1 MCGIF
6 GLIANSSSGLTHKK
20 STEIINK
27 LFILSESRGKES
39 AGIAVKNTVDKK
51 IQVLKHSI
59 PASKLVRSEEY
70 KKFIHNALQSV
81 FDRNNNKIHSPFA
94 VIAHARLVTNGTQ
107 ENNNNNQPVIK
118 AGTVAVHNGIITN
131 VEDLWQKYQ
140 QLGREFE
147 VDTEVFLAIIKH
159 YINLGKSI
167 VDAVQLAFQEIEGTA
182 STAILFSE
190 FNKVV
195 LASNNASLYYALNKE
210 KGILIFASENYIL
223 QTTINELKLKQE
235 FSISDS
241 IWSEPFSGKIIDL
254 YSFDI
259 ENYSLKENKG
269 STNTEQIDVID
280 EIINHSPDKPID
292 FEAIKFQIQQLKLS
306 PLRKLLQ
313 FNIDAI
319 SKLKRCTKC
328 LLPETFPFIQFDNQG
343 VCNYCHNY
351 ILKKQGAREQE
362 FKELLKQYRSNDG
375 KPDCIVPFSG
385 GRDSSYGLHYIVHEL
400 GLHPITYTYDWGMV
414 TDLARRNIAR
424 VCGKLGIENI
434 IVSADIRVKRK
445 NIRLNV
451 EAWLKKPQL
460 GMIPLFMAGDKQF
473 FYYVNQIKKQTGIKL
488 DIWSTNFLE
497 NTDFKVGFCG
507 ISPNFDKTRPDYLPF
522 WSKIGLAWY
531 YTKNFITNPA
541 YLNSSLIDTIAS
553 FYAYYAEP
561 RTHFY
566 QLYDWVKWDEQ
577 KIEKTL
583 FEEYNWEISPDTT
596 TTWRIGDGT
605 AAFYNYIYYTV
616 AGFSEF
622 DTFRSNQ
629 IREGLITREEGLKLI
644 NQENRPRFESMK
656 WYFDTIGVDFE
667 KAIKVVNAIP
677 KLYKID

>member
-6 GLIANSSSGLTHKK
+6 GLIANPASGLTQYKCN
-20 STEIINK
+20 EIIEK

-39 AGIAVKNTVDKK
+39 AGIAIKNTADKK
-51 IQVLKHSI
+51 IQVVKHSI
-59 PASKLVRSEEY
+59 PASQLVNSEEY
-70 KKFIHNALQSV
+70 KKFIQNALQSV
-81 FDRNNNKIHSPFA
+81 FDSNKKISHPFA
-94 VIAHARLVTNGTQ
+94 VIAHARLVTNGSQ

-118 AGTVAVHNGIITN
+118 AGSVAVHNGIITN
-131 VEDLWQKYQ
+131 VEDLWQKYKH
-140 QLGREFE
+140 LGREFE
-147 VDTEVFLAIIKH
+147 VDTEVFITLIKH
-159 YINLGKSI
+159 YITSGKSI
-167 VDAVQLAFQEIEGTA
+167 IDAVQQAYQEIKGTA

-190 FNKVV
+190 FDKVI
-195 LASNNASLYYALNKE
+195 LASNNASLYYAFNKD

-223 QTTINELKLKQE
+223 QTTINKLKLKADLGL
-235 FSISDS
+235 SDS

-254 YSFDI
+254 HSFEI
-259 ENYSLKENKG
+259 EKFNLKENRGALK
-269 STNTEQIDVID
+269 NEQNEVKD
-280 EIINHSPDKPID
+280 EIVNHSPDNPVD
-292 FEAIKFQIQQLKLS
+292 LEARKILLEQLKLS
-306 PLRKLLQ
+306 PLRKLLE

-319 SKLKRCTKC
+319 NKLKRCSKC
-328 LLPETFPFIQFDNQG
+328 LLPETFPFIQYDKQG
-343 VCNYCHNY
+343 VCNYCHKY
-351 ILKKQGAREQE
+351 IVKKQGAKEQE
-362 FKELLKQYRSNDG
+362 FKELMKQYRSKDG
-375 KPDCIVPFSG
+375 KPDCIIPFSG
-385 GRDSSYGLHYIVHEL
+385 GRDSSYGIHYIVQEL
-400 GLHPITYTYDWGMV
+400 DLHPITYTYDWGMV

-424 VCGKLGIENI
+424 ICGKLGIENI
-434 IVSADIRVKRK
+434 IVSADIRMKRR
-445 NIRLNV
+445 NIRMNV

-488 DIWSTNFLE
+488 DIWSTNILE

-507 ISPNFDKTRPDYLPF
+507 ISPNFDKTRPDYLPLS
-522 WSKIGLAWY
+522 SKVGLAWY
-531 YTKNFITNPA
+531 YGKNFLGNPA
-541 YLNSSLIDTIAS
+541 YLNSSIKDTLSS
-553 FYAYYAEP
+553 FYSYYAEP

-566 QLYDWVKWDEQ
+566 QLFDWIKWDEQ

-583 FEEYNWEISPDTT
+583 FDEYEWEVSPDTT

-629 IREGLITREEGLKLI
+629 IREGLITREEGLKFI
-644 NQENRPRFESMK
+644 NQENLPRFESMK

-677 KLYKID
+677 KRYKLD

>member
-6 GLIANSSSGLTHKK
+6 GLIANSSSGLTQKK
-20 STEIINK
+20 SNEIINK

-39 AGIAVKNTVDKK
+39 AGIAVKNTADKK
-51 IQVLKHSI
+51 IQVVKHSI
-59 PASKLVRSEEY
+59 PASKLVGSEEY
-70 KKFIHNALQSV
+70 KKFINNALQSA
-81 FDRNNNKIHSPFA
+81 FDSNKKISSPFA

-118 AGTVAVHNGIITN
+118 AGSVAVHNGIITN

-140 QLGREFE
+140 HLGREFE
-147 VDTEVFLAIIKH
+147 VDTEVFIAIIKH
-159 YINLGKSI
+159 YIASGKSI
-167 VDAVQLAFQEIEGTA
+167 IDAVQLAYQEIEGTA

-195 LASNNASLYYALNKE
+195 LASNNASLYYAFNKE

-223 QTTINELKLKQE
+223 QTAINELNLKQE

-254 YSFDI
+254 HSFEI
-259 ENYSLKENKG
+259 EKFSLKENKG
-269 STNTEQIDVID
+269 AINTEQIDVKD

-292 FEAIKFQIQQLKLS
+292 FEAAKIQLQQLKLS
-306 PLRKLLQ
+306 PLRNMLQ
-313 FNIDAI
+313 FNIEAI

-343 VCNYCHNY
+343 VCNYCHKY
-351 ILKKQGAREQE
+351 IVKKQGAREQE
-362 FKELLKQYRSNDG
+362 FKELMKQYRSKDG
-375 KPDCIVPFSG
+375 KPDCIIPFSG
-385 GRDSSYGLHYIVHEL
+385 GRDSSYGMHYIVHEL

-424 VCGKLGIENI
+424 ICGKLGIENI
-434 IVSADIRVKRK
+434 IVSADIHMKRK
-445 NIRLNV
+445 NIRMNV

-488 DIWSTNFLE
+488 DIWSTNILE

-507 ISPNFDKTRPDYLPF
+507 ISPSFDKTRPDYLPLS
-522 WSKIGLAWY
+522 SKIGLAWY
-531 YTKNFITNPA
+531 YGKNFITNPA
-541 YLNSSLIDTIAS
+541 YLNSSIIDTIAS
-553 FYAYYAEP
+553 FYSYYAEP

-629 IREGLITREEGLKLI
+629 IREGLITREEGLKFI

>member
-6 GLIANSSSGLTHKK
+6 GLIANSSSALTQKK
-20 STEIINK
+20 SNEIINK

-39 AGIAVKNTVDKK
+39 AGIAVKNTADKK
-51 IQVLKHSI
+51 IQVVKHSI
-59 PASKLVRSEEY
+59 PASKLVGSEEY
-70 KKFIHNALQSV
+70 KKFINNALQSA
-81 FDRNNNKIHSPFA
+81 FDSNKKISSPFA

-118 AGTVAVHNGIITN
+118 AGSVAVHNGIITN

-147 VDTEVFLAIIKH
+147 VDTEVFIAIIKH
-159 YINLGKSI
+159 YIASGKSI
-167 VDAVQLAFQEIEGTA
+167 IDAVQLAYQEIEGTA

-195 LASNNASLYYALNKE
+195 LASNNASLYYAFNKE

-223 QTTINELKLKQE
+223 QTTINELNLKQE

-254 YSFDI
+254 HSFEI
-259 ENYSLKENKG
+259 EKFSLKENKG
-269 STNTEQIDVID
+269 AINTEQSEVKD

-292 FEAIKFQIQQLKLS
+292 FEAAKIQLQQLKLS
-306 PLRKLLQ
+306 PLRNMLQ
-313 FNIDAI
+313 FNIEAI

-343 VCNYCHNY
+343 VCNYCHKY
-351 ILKKQGAREQE
+351 IVKKQGEREQE
-362 FKELLKQYRSNDG
+362 FKELMKQYRSKDG
-375 KPDCIVPFSG
+375 KPDCIIPFSG
-385 GRDSSYGLHYIVHEL
+385 GRDSSYGMHYIVHEL

-424 VCGKLGIENI
+424 ICGKLGIENI
-434 IVSADIRVKRK
+434 IVSADIHMKRK
-445 NIRLNV
+445 NIRMNV

-507 ISPNFDKTRPDYLPF
+507 ISPSFDKTRPDYLPF
-522 WSKIGLAWY
+522 WSKVGLAWY

-541 YLNSSLIDTIAS
+541 YLNSSIIDTIAS
-553 FYAYYAEP
+553 FYSYYAEP

-667 KAIKVVNAIP
+667 KAVKVVNAIP
-677 KLYKID
+677 KMYKID